1 VVGPRL
7 QSSSHFSSSLSLK
20 LQKQKLETIAS
31 SQGTSISE
39 LETQL
44 NETREIYGKLQTN
57 LQGDVLN
64 NLVEIALACDEN
76 ADMCLSDRE
85 IDATIKKLESING
98 LDLDNAGIR
107 KVIVQNGRSFDA
119 IMNLIRNL
127 LQNDL
132 TLEQSLFKEAKK
144 VAWSETISCL

>member
-1 VVGPRL
+1 MAPTYNR
-7 QSSSHFSSSLSLK
+7 HRTFFIIRFIIRFISLN

-76 ADMCLSDRE
+76 ADMSLSDGE

-119 IMNLIRNL
+119 IMDLIRNL
-127 LQNDL
+127 LQSDL
-132 TLEQSLFKEAKK
+132 TLEQSLFKGAKT
-144 VAWSETISCL
+144 VA